1 MRKVIILML
10 FGLSFS
16 LPVSAGDGGVEV
28 STFGGIVST
37 TLAVTLYPATFTDE
51 STGNTRE
58 SSNGHDQKI
67 VSAHNDAAAFVASNG
82 DIRGVH
88 LEAAFDV
95 LRPSG
100 EVTAVADMQLAQA
113 ILVYQS
119 R

>member
-1 MRKVIILML
+1 MYKAITLML

-16 LPVSAGDGGVEV
+16 LPASAGDGGVQV

-37 TLAVTLYPATFTDE
+37 TLAVTLYPITFTDE
-51 STGNTRE
+51 SSGNTRE
-58 SSNGHDQKI
+58 SINSHDQKI
-67 VSAHNDAAAFVASNG
+67 VCARNDAAAFVASNG
-82 DIRGVH
+82 NIRGVH

-100 EVTAVADMQLAQA
+100 EVDTVNDMRLAQA